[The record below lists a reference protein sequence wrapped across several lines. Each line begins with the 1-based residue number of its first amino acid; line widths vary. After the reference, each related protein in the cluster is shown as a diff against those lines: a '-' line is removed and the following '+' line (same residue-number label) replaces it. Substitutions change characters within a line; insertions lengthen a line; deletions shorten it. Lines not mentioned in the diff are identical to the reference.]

1 MQAGSQELG
10 RLLRQPI
17 CGVDVPLVSLRASTP
32 VPQLCLQAPSDRL
45 ACPRSKA
52 AAAHW
57 KTLAAGVLFLGF
69 ITRASPADVLHMSTG
84 ETMEAEILEDRGS
97 TYRLRTLFGIVD
109 VEKDRVSRIEK
120 KRSPWQRY
128 RAKRRKCSHNAAGHL
143 RLARWCKRQGLGA
156 ERLDELE
163 KVIAL
168 EPDNAA
174 ARTALGYIRSQSG
187 KWIRKPSVKALSPEE
202 LEARRLQREEEKLLS
217 DLISE
222 WFLKVR
228 AIHRGRMTRGKGG
241 VRSAKFRKG
250 RKQIL
255 AIRDPLALPALT
267 GVLSSGR
274 VACRLVLVEALSQFD
289 EDEATMNLLVM
300 ALLDPSSGVRGR
312 AADSLVPRDDER
324 VTSRLRAALR
334 NKDESILRHAAVA
347 LGTLKARPAVE
358 DLIGVLSTYSRRPV
372 VVTRPIFFGAI
383 YSNFG
388 GYSQIVHRRG
398 LLRYHPGSIG
408 VLGSY
413 GLVGTY
419 SDVEIQIVANHR
431 TEVQEAL
438 IAITGENFGFDQ
450 AAWRVWLDRASQ
462 K

>member
-1 MQAGSQELG
+1 MKAGSLELG
-10 RLLRQPI
+10 RPLRQTI
-17 CGVDVPLVSLRASTP
+17 CGTGVPP
-32 VPQLCLQAPSDRL
+32 VLSP
-45 ACPRSKA
+45 
-52 AAAHW
+52 
-57 KTLAAGVLFLGF
+57 TLALALATCVLLLGL
-69 ITRASPADVLHMSTG
+69 IPQVSRADVLHMSTG
-84 ETMEAEILEDRGS
+84 ETMEAEILEDAGS
-97 TYRLRTLFGIVD
+97 TYRIRTLLGIVD
-109 VEKDRVSRIEK
+109 VDKDRISRIEK
-120 KRSPWQRY
+120 KPSPWRRY
-128 RAKRRKCSHNAAGHL
+128 RAKRRKCPHDVAGHL
-143 RLARWCKRQGLGA
+143 RLAQWCERQGLGA

-168 EPDNAA
+168 DPENAA

-187 KWIRKPSVKALSPEE
+187 KWIRKPSAKAPSPEE
-202 LEARRLQREEEKLLS
+202 LEARRLQREEEKLLA

-250 RKQIL
+250 RRQIL

-274 VACRLVLVEALSQFD
+274 VACRLVLVEALSRFD

-334 NKDESILRHAAVA
+334 NKDEGILRHAAFA

-358 DLIGVLSTYSRRPV
+358 DLIAVLSTYSRHPV
-372 VVTRPIFFGAI
+372 EVTRPVFFGAI

-388 GYSQIVHRRG
+388 GYAQVVHGRG
-398 LLRYHPGSIG
+398 LLRYQPGSIG

-413 GLVGTY
+413 GLVGTF
-419 SDVEIQIVANHR
+419 SDVEIQTVANHR
-431 TEVQEAL
+431 TEVQDAL
-438 IAITGENFGFDQ
+438 IAITGENFGFDR
-450 AAWRVWLDRASQ
+450 AAWRAWLDRAPQ